1 MRMKRRIRGSGSP
14 LGQYGTL
21 YSRYFD
27 RERTLPRLGTSGS
40 FNAIEAEPFRATHIS
55 RGI

>member
-1 MRMKRRIRGSGSP
+1 MKRRIRGSRSP

-21 YSRYFD
+21 YSRYFG
-27 RERTLPRLGTSGS
+27 RERTLPRLGTNSS
-40 FNAIEAEPFRATHIS
+40 FSAIEAEPFRATHIS

>member
-1 MRMKRRIRGSGSP
+1 MKRRIRGGGSP